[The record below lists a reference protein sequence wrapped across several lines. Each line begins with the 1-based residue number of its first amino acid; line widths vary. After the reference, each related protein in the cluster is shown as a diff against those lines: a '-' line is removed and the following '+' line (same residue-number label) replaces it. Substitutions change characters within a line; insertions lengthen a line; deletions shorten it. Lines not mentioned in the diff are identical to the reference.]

1 MERFILARALGV
13 FLGLLALA
21 MLWNGIDTLRF
32 AKTGLEYVLMVFQ
45 LLSAPPLALSA
56 YWLWKRDRRAIWATA
71 IGMSLCTVVGTF
83 AATYWTEPSER
94 WSAGLGALGAS
105 VALLIALVLLA
116 RVALKQPASGAA
128 AMPQEHSADGA
139 EGLDNLYL
147 NAEDTEETS
156 NN

>member
-1 MERFILARALGV
+1 MNGRLVLARALGV

-105 VALLIALVLLA
+105 IVLLIVIVWLA
-116 RVALKQPASGAA
+116 RFSLKTPTS
-128 AMPQEHSADGA
+128 ESAP
-139 EGLDNLYL
+139 EPH
-147 NAEDTEETS
+147 
-156 NN
+156 